1 MGGGHVLNRSLVI
14 GKTNAGKT
22 LFCVRFASYLG
33 IRELRW
39 LMERTD
45 GKTEEKRMSPQEAEW
60 ALSDAGK
67 HNTRCMQSLRVQVPR
82 GKVGRELWLTDT
94 TGLSEGVHPEPAMRD
109 AMAQTL
115 EAMVDAN
122 LILHVVDAAALGHAL
137 ASQSYSSPSPAWQT
151 LDDQIAALGRQH
163 RGYVLLANKIDLP
176 SAREGYKQLCK
187 RFNKQ
192 RILPISALH
201 GTGFRE
207 VKHHVWKLA

>member
-1 MGGGHVLNRSLVI
+1 MNRTIVI

-22 LFCVRFASYLG
+22 LFCIRFASYLG

-45 GKTEEKRMSPQEAEW
+45 GKTEEKRMTAQEAEW
-60 ALSDAGK
+60 ALSDAAK

-82 GKVGRELWLTDT
+82 GKMDRELWLTDT
-94 TGLSEGVHPEPAMRD
+94 TGLSEGVHPEPVVRE

-115 EAMVDAN
+115 EALVGAN
-122 LILHVVDAAALGHAL
+122 LILHVVDSAALGQSLQAGHSA
-137 ASQSYSSPSPAWQT
+137 ASSPAWQT
-151 LDDQIAALGRQH
+151 LDDQITDLGRQH
-163 RGYVLLANKIDLP
+163 RGYVVLANKIDLP
-176 SAREGYKQLCK
+176 GAREGYRQLCR
-187 RFNKQ
+187 RFSKQ
-192 RILPISALH
+192 HVIPISALH